1 MPAWRSRSKNDGG
14 VAIRSDG
21 IVDDPD
27 ADASACLVNE
37 EIGQT
42 PAVELDILESK
53 IFELER
59 LLGAIYRREHRGE
72 GFRSVAQQLDLVAGD
87 QRSVHQSLLER
98 NMAVQ
103 HAAFRVLAFHAFK
116 DRLALRVRERAART
130 DDPHPAAARRIDQR
144 VDLRLGRTCRDA
156 QREGAGS
163 NELKA
168 LGPIQP
174 TCTDH
179 EEVER
184 GAPIAQTDK

>member
-42 PAVELDILESK
+42 PAVELDILEGK

-98 NMAVQ
+98 DIAGTYDR
-103 HAAFRVLAFHAFK
+103 FRVLTY
-116 DRLALRVRERAART
+116 RSY
-130 DDPHPAAARRIDQR
+130 P
-144 VDLRLGRTCRDA
+144 
-156 QREGAGS
+156 
-163 NELKA
+163 
-168 LGPIQP
+168 
-174 TCTDH
+174 
-179 EEVER
+179 
-184 GAPIAQTDK
+184 